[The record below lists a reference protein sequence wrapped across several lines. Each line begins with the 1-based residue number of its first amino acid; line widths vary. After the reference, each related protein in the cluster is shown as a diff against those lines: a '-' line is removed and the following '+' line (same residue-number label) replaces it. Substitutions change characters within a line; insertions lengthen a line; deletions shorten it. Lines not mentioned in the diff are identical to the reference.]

1 VGTRKILKLLDKNV
15 DTGTHT
21 IIRLFQVIAMPEET
35 FLLAKRILVQYA
47 NTFAIGSND
56 AMHLA
61 ILQTL
66 NSQAIMVTSDVS
78 MQNVCERL
86 QIPVYDPEKT

>member
-1 VGTRKILKLLDKNV
+1 
-15 DTGTHT
+15 
-21 IIRLFQVIAMPEET
+21 
-35 FLLAKRILVQYA
+35 LLAKRILVQYT

-78 MQNVCERL
+78 IENPKQ
-86 QIPVYDPEKT
+86 